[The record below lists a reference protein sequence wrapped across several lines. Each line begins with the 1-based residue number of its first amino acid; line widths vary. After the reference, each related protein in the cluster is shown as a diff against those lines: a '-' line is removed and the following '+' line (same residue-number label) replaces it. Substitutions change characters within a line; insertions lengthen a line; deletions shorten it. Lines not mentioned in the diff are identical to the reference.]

1 MTSPV
6 DELSIAE
13 LGESGL
19 SPQALALYLLAY
31 AQRSGAVVAEAV
43 AQSSASMARPVLTP
57 ADSTFYAYA

>member
-13 LGESGL
+13 LGAAGL

-31 AQRSGAVVAEAV
+31 AERSGLAAAQGIMQSSAAV
-43 AQSSASMARPVLTP
+43 AQVLP
-57 ADSTFYAYA
+57 PPDSTFYAYA

>member
-13 LGESGL
+13 LGASGL

-43 AQSSASMARPVLTP
+43 AQNSASTARPAMAP
-57 ADSTFYAYA
+57 PDSTFYAYA